1 MSSFSWVSRF
11 REGSWRTF
19 RKFMLEER
27 SSVSER
33 FLVIDAE
40 RERIGDLRVLYKFD
54 EVQQKVTE
62 ERVGISIEP
71 ENSSLAK
78 LLQAYCALGGNPFDI
93 SMFMYPDNPLEVSQA
108 ESQSG
113 QSPRNEFP
121 GQGVAFMQDISYS
134 FDQGAKDGDL
144 NLVKYKTS
152 RVGGTVTLQTEP
164 NTSEILTVAR
174 RFIIKEI
181 YNKRVRIEEQII
193 KLCDLREQLDQE
205 VTDMVW
211 AMYGDMAAGEDFD
224 PQRFNIDLTA
234 ARIAYRFDST
244 FRVPDDDYGVK
255 YDDDAAEGE
264 PGSKNS
270 EALAG
275 YANLI
280 SDEEVEKNTAL

>member
-1 MSSFSWVSRF
+1 MSSFSWISRF
-11 REGSWRTF
+11 REGSWRAF

-27 SSVSER
+27 MTTSER
-33 FLVIDAE
+33 FQVIDAE
-40 RERIGDLRVLYKFD
+40 RERIGEVRVLYKFD
-54 EVQQKVTE
+54 EVQQEVTE

-71 ENSSLAK
+71 EDSSLAK

-93 SMFMYPDNPLEVSQA
+93 SMFMTPESPLEISQA
-108 ESQSG
+108 AAQSG
-113 QSPRNEFP
+113 EDPRNEFP

-164 NTSEILTVAR
+164 NTSEIITIAR

-211 AMYGDMAAGEDFD
+211 AMYGDMAAEEEFN
-224 PQRFNIDLTA
+224 PQRFNVDLTA

-244 FRVPDDDYGVK
+244 FRVPEDDYEVK
-255 YDDDAAEGE
+255 YDNDALEGD
-264 PGSKNS
+264 PGSVNKD
-270 EALAG
+270 ALAG
-275 YANLI
+275 YPNLI